1 MGPGE
6 KIRKMEEKGKNKAK
20 GRRNPLKMS
29 LLAGAKLIF
38 SGRGGGLEI
47 IYIIYI
53 SV

>member
-1 MGPGE
+1 M
-6 KIRKMEEKGKNKAK
+6 KKMEEREKNKAK

-29 LLAGAKLIF
+29 RLAGAKLIF